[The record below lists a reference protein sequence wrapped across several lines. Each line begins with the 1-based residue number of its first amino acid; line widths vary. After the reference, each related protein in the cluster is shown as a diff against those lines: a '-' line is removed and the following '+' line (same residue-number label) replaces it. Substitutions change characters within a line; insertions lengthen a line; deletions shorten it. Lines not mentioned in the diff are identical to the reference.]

1 MSAFSKK
8 TYKLHAESK
17 GHFKKKL
24 LISKIFLKTILTC
37 SLTLCQ
43 IQVFIETNL
52 CLWKVPFWMNQHFP

>member
-52 CLWKVPFWMNQHFP
+52 CL